1 MTTPTET
8 FSCELHIP
16 GRKSALTFRRDI
28 DAREDAWFAPT
39 TGRGGFA
46 LSAANTQGLMRIYPI
61 VARSGMPGA
70 PLTGW
75 VREVTADGSPRLEL
89 VK

>member
-8 FSCELHIP
+8 FSCELRIP

-46 LSAANTQGLMRIYPI
+46 LSSTNVQGLMRIYPI

-70 PLTGW
+70 PLAVW
-75 VREVTADGSPRLEL
+75 VREITTGGSPRLEL
-89 VK
+89 VR